1 MSALGRWS
9 RLEGHHQP
17 PMSTLTWAK
26 WYPITAK
33 QANRKRQGRECLPKT
48 LSWHS
53 HWQIAQTILR
63 HLGELNTT
71 QGIKNE
77 DNRMSFQI
85 ALRPFFPF
93 FHVAVFLGG
102 RKLLLLNWVCR
113 LLVHSSSM
121 ITRDLST
128 GEGRDLLLSLRS
140 VWLFSSYLLLW
151 VSHSPLGR
159 GGNCLHVGNLF
170 IKQKFSQEKRETE
183 REKKGVFFHW
193 NIMSKDFCVR
203 FLKHFTAIMLTA
215 CTVYGSGSQLFTA
228 NSVDCLIWIKS
239 MLARILKSQATKLS
253 CKTFSDIIDG
263 RTAGGGGFCEVIF
276 DG

>member
-63 HLGELNTT
+63 HLGELNKT

-77 DNRMSFQI
+77 DSRMSLRI

-93 FHVAVFLGG
+93 FHVAVSLGG
-102 RKLLLLNWVCR
+102 RKLLLLNWVCH
-113 LLVHSSSM
+113 LLVHGSSM

-128 GEGRDLLLSLRS
+128 GEGRDLLSLRS

-159 GGNCLHVGNLF
+159 GGKLF
-170 IKQKFSQEKRETE
+170 ACGEPFHKAEILSGEKRDWTRKE
-183 REKKGVFFHW
+183 RCILPLEHNVKSLLCQ
-193 NIMSKDFCVR
+193 ISEA
-203 FLKHFTAIMLTA
+203 LYSYYT
-215 CTVYGSGSQLFTA
+215 
-228 NSVDCLIWIKS
+228 NSLYSIWEWES
-239 MLARILKSQATKLS
+239 
-253 CKTFSDIIDG
+253 IIH
-263 RTAGGGGFCEVIF
+263 C
-276 DG
+276 

>member
-1 MSALGRWS
+1 
-9 RLEGHHQP
+9 
-17 PMSTLTWAK
+17 
-26 WYPITAK
+26 
-33 QANRKRQGRECLPKT
+33 
-48 LSWHS
+48 
-53 HWQIAQTILR
+53 
-63 HLGELNTT
+63 
-71 QGIKNE
+71 
-77 DNRMSFQI
+77 MSFQNT
-85 ALRPFFPF
+85 LRPFFPF
-93 FHVAVFLGG
+93 FCVALFLGG
-102 RKLLLLNWVCR
+102 RKLLLNWVCC

-128 GEGRDLLLSLRS
+128 GEGRDLLSLRS

-159 GGNCLHVGNLF
+159 GENCLHLWNLF

-193 NIMSKDFCVR
+193 NIMSKDFCVK

-228 NSVDCLIWIKS
+228 NSTDCLIWIKS

-253 CKTFSDIIDG
+253 CKTFSNIIDG
-263 RTAGGGGFCEVIF
+263 RTARRVLWANLWRLETMTTKNSSRTMVSEASAKWDRSDPPRPGESMRIMGLSCDFQTKASVGQMCV
-276 DG
+276 